1 MKYKVIFKTFESM
14 ESASKFLWKL
24 YDKHEHAR
32 CIGWPENGQ
41 GGKYTFEVSD
51 APHSSLIPSVHH
63 KLETRENR
71 NA

>member
-1 MKYKVIFKTFESM
+1 MTYKVIFRTFESM

-51 APHSSLIPSVHH
+51 IPHSSLISTIHH

>member
-32 CIGWPENGQ
+32 CIGWPEQGQ
-41 GGKYTFEVSD
+41 RGKYAFEVSD
-51 APHSSLIPSVHH
+51 IPHSSLIPTIHH